1 MRAAAIDQA
10 AALRM
15 GGAATNLRY
24 AQMAAERQALGS
36 YVRVLDTF
44 NDVLMEQ
51 IENNQRV

>member
-1 MRAAAIDQA
+1 
-10 AALRM
+10 M